1 MYRYLTIVALLCLGM
16 VAGSMPV
23 IAHPLEHSDGPRLL
37 NPRPAPGEL
46 IRQDGD
52 AAQVE
57 IAALAATD
65 TPLESFTVE
74 LDGKGVRASAQ
85 EGDHPTI
92 SGLAEVEAGEHT
104 ATVTVTDA
112 EGRETERSWSFT
124 VSAFKVRRLAGEDS
138 VETAAAISRDLYRT
152 RKASAAVVA
161 RVDEFADALAG
172 VPLASRVDGPLLL
185 TEQRDL
191 SYAATQELIRVLDE
205 GSVVYLLGG
214 TSALSPDV
222 EADVKALGFVPKRI
236 QGENRFSTATAIA
249 QQLPG
254 SRSVAVVPG
263 ESFAE
268 ALAMSSPAGREGIP
282 ILLTRSD
289 GLPTETEALL
299 SARGPRRVYVVGDQ
313 TAVSDEVVAK
323 LGTMAPQVE
332 RLAGASAAE
341 TAAAVA
347 RRFWRNAKTIG
358 LASGEEFAEG
368 LAGARHAAAYHL
380 PVLLGSQGG
389 LPDATL
395 AAAGSLGTGQAVV
408 YGPAAAISDSALGD
422 LERLLTE
429 KGPVVT
435 DITPAAGTLAST
447 LDQIVITFD
456 RDIDLESSTVYVTVG
471 GQEVVGTLGTSDFPN
486 TLVYQI
492 TEMPPET
499 ERQPRYPVRVV
510 VAASDGDQVRH
521 LDYLFELSSAEIAHG
536 DTGEAVTDLQRRLTD
551 AGYWLGPVNGEFG
564 LLTQQALTA
573 FQKVNGLHLSGVYGE
588 EDRKVLES
596 QPARPAA
603 RSTRGF
609 IVEVDKPRQ
618 IVMLVRDGKVEWI
631 FNTSTGTELEYE
643 YEGKTYLADTPDGT
657 WKITRQVDG
666 IRESYLGRLY
676 RPKYFHPDGIAIH
689 GANFIPPYPDSHGC
703 VRITDAAMDFLWE
716 GNRVPIGTP
725 VLIY

>member
-1 MYRYLTIVALLCLGM
+1 M
-16 VAGSMPV
+16 

-37 NPRPAPGEL
+37 NPRPAPGEVV
-46 IRQDGD
+46 RPD
-52 AAQVE
+52 AGESGQVE
-57 IAALAATD
+57 ISALAATD
-65 TPLESFTVE
+65 SAVESFTVA
-74 LDGKGVRASAQ
+74 LDGERVRASAQ

-104 ATVTVTDA
+104 ATVTVTDT
-112 EGRETERSWSFT
+112 EGLQTERSWSFT
-124 VSAFKVRRLAGEDS
+124 VGAFKIRRLAGEDS

-152 RKASAAVVA
+152 RKASSAVLS

-185 TEQRDL
+185 TDQRAL
-191 SYAATQELIRVLDE
+191 SYAASQELIRVLDE

-214 TSALSPDV
+214 TSALGPDV
-222 EADVKALGFVPKRI
+222 EADVKALGFVPERI
-236 QGENRFSTATAIA
+236 QGQNRFSTATAIA

-254 SRSVAVVPG
+254 SGSVAVVPG
-263 ESFAE
+263 ESFVE

-289 GLPTETEALL
+289 GLPEETKALL
-299 SARGPRRVYVVGDQ
+299 SARSPRRIYVVGDQ
-313 TAVSDEVVAK
+313 SAVSDEVLAE
-323 LGTMAPQVE
+323 LGTMAPEVE
-332 RLAGASAAE
+332 RLAGSSSGE

-347 RRFWRNAKTIG
+347 RRFWRSAKTIG

-380 PVLLGSQGG
+380 PVLLGSQAG

-395 AAAGSLGTGQAVV
+395 TAADSLGTSQAVV
-408 YGPAAAISDSALGD
+408 YGGAAAISDSALGD
-422 LERLLTE
+422 LERFLTE

-435 DITPAAGTLAST
+435 DITPAAGALAPA
-447 LDQIVITFD
+447 LDQIVISFD
-456 RDIDLESSTVYVTVG
+456 RDIVLESSTVYVTVD
-471 GQEVVGTLGTSDFPN
+471 GQEVAGTLGTSDFPN
-486 TLVYQI
+486 TLVFQA
-492 TEMPPET
+492 TELPPES

-510 VAASDGDQVRH
+510 VAASDGTEVRH
-521 LDYLFELSSAEIAHG
+521 LDYLFELSSAEVAHG
-536 DTGEAVTDLQRRLTD
+536 DTGEAVTDLQQRLTD

-573 FQKVNGLHLSGVYGE
+573 FQKVNGLHLSGVYGVQ
-588 EDRKVLES
+588 DRKVLES
-596 QPARPAA
+596 KPGRPAP

-609 IVEVDKPRQ
+609 IVEVDKPKQ

-631 FNTSTGTELEYE
+631 INTSTGTNQEYE

-666 IRESYLGRLY
+666 IRETYLGRLY

-703 VRITDAAMDFLWE
+703 VRVTDAAMDFLWE